1 MVVAVAT
8 SAAIAT
14 TSTMAV
20 LDRHPPP
27 PQITFLSFDGEFDP
41 LTWVNKCDN
50 YFRGHPTLEEE
61 KWMAS
66 LHLDRATANWYYQV
80 E

>member
-20 LDRHPPP
+20 LDRHPP